1 MGKQSFRYS
10 TFLSPGQQ
18 RDWFFFC
25 YAGKATGLFLI
36 PTLYGKDK
44 SLGAGGEGKKE
55 ENFEGPALPLAV
67 IEGMPPKGGER
78 RGLAKADSVII
89 ALSRLESM
97 GH

>member
-1 MGKQSFRYS
+1 MARIGVWGLGGKERRKKI
-10 TFLSPGQQ
+10 L
-18 RDWFFFC
+18 RDQ
-25 YAGKATGLFLI
+25 L
-36 PTLYGKDK
+36 
-44 SLGAGGEGKKE
+44 
-55 ENFEGPALPLAV
+55 LPLAV